1 MKHVIEL
8 TRGYKNREIVSRV
21 EIDCSET
28 REDKSQVLAEAFALV
43 RSPENPADG
52 FRVFNDQGRL
62 RASAWLGTNR
72 DDDSH

>member
-1 MKHVIEL
+1 LKQVIEL
-8 TRGYKNREIVSRV
+8 TRGYNSREIVGRV
-21 EIDCSET
+21 VVDCSET
-28 REDKSQVLAEAFALV
+28 SEDNSQVLTEAFALV

-62 RASAWLGTNR
+62 RASAWLGINR